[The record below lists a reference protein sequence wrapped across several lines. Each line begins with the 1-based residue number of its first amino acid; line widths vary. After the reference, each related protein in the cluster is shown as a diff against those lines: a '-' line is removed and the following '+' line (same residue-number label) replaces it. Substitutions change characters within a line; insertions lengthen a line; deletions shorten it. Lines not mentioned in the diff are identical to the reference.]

1 MKTKTDLP
9 RYHKYNNAFIQTS
22 QLFNFIK
29 QLFAP
34 NSLGGLR
41 VSFKT
46 DISESNTLK
55 GLPNGCFMVS
65 LLCLLLF
72 YSIIIKS
79 KVNWVHIQFCVRLK
93 KKDNPWWRHSVC
105 CLSVQNHY
113 ICSHI
118 CLGQIQ
124 MFRWRKTDLWL
135 MGQACLCLC
144 TIDYQATCLFTGKK
158 RQTFMSGK
166 WRDD

>member
-1 MKTKTDLP
+1 MIPSSRTQLSYFIKEQNILCINNSFRWKQKPDLP

-29 QLFAP
+29 QLFAL

-41 VSFKT
+41 VFFKT

-65 LLCLLLF
+65 LLCWLLF
-72 YSIIIKS
+72 YSIIIKY

-93 KKDNPWWRHSVC
+93 KKDSPWWRHPVC
-105 CLSVQNHY
+105 CLSVQSHF

-118 CLGQIQ
+118 CLGWILDCSDGERLI
-124 MFRWRKTDLWL
+124 F
-135 MGQACLCLC
+135 G
-144 TIDYQATCLFTGKK
+144 
-158 RQTFMSGK
+158 
-166 WRDD
+166 